1 MHPRFRDLVSAA
13 ADRGAHVI
21 DRANLTAF
29 LMPEQRGLPAFLAER
44 GVEII
49 ASLPYYL
56 AGPTDA
62 QRGVG
67 VFDRSLE
74 ALAALNALGYGVEGS
89 GLELNLIA
97 NPVGAFLPPDQASLE
112 CDWRGELD
120 RRYGVRF
127 NRLYTLTNLPVGR
140 YLESLQDSGDLED
153 YVHLLARSFNPATL
167 PGLMCRNTISVG
179 WDGALYDCDFNQMLE
194 IDLALPGADPP
205 PRIFGLEL
213 EQLGGRSIAVGT
225 HCFGCTAGAGAS
237 CGGSPGLSVA
247 SAPGASTSS
256 TISSAALRQ
265 STTSASR
272 SSRGLAIWCSAC
284 GGTKKKSPLCATCS
298 CRSPSPWR
306 MISGPCRT
314 YIAVSQLTCVCGV
327 LCIPGGMRCRV
338 MKTCDEPLSSSETP
352 NWMPIPERCS
362 DQGNSAPWLMRIS
375 VFMRVRS
382 RRAGPMAGAPA
393 PGCVDAVSH
402 DRGRRCRAG
411 P

>member
-1 MHPRFRDLVSAA
+1 MPDTCCDPEPNCDAAPSCADAPAPALACDVPTVTTVAPARSLRRRAHPLAEPAAQRALLGELALPRAFPDAVSDAGAGSLRAGTIEVLQINVGKYCNQTCSHCHVDAGPDRTEIMPDAVVEACLDVIARHDVPTVDITGGAPELHPRFRDLVSAA

-29 LMPEQRGLPAFLAER
+29 LMPEHRDLPAFLAER

-74 ALAALNALGYGVEGS
+74 ALATLNALGYGVEGS
-89 GLELNLIA
+89 GLELNLVA
-97 NPVGAFLPPDQASLE
+97 NPVGAFLPPDQASME
-112 CDWRGELD
+112 CDWKGELD

-140 YLESLQDSGDLED
+140 YLESLQDSGELED

-194 IDLALPGADPP
+194 IDLALPGAGPP

-213 EQLGGRSIAVGT
+213 ERLAGRRTAVGT

-237 CGGSPGLSVA
+237 CGGSLV
-247 SAPGASTSS
+247 
-256 TISSAALRQ
+256 
-265 STTSASR
+265 
-272 SSRGLAIWCSAC
+272 
-284 GGTKKKSPLCATCS
+284 
-298 CRSPSPWR
+298 
-306 MISGPCRT
+306 
-314 YIAVSQLTCVCGV
+314 
-327 LCIPGGMRCRV
+327 
-338 MKTCDEPLSSSETP
+338 
-352 NWMPIPERCS
+352 
-362 DQGNSAPWLMRIS
+362 
-375 VFMRVRS
+375 
-382 RRAGPMAGAPA
+382 
-393 PGCVDAVSH
+393 
-402 DRGRRCRAG
+402 
-411 P
+411 

>member
-1 MHPRFRDLVSAA
+1 M
-13 ADRGAHVI
+13 I

-29 LMPEQRGLPAFLAER
+29 LMPEHRDLPAFLAAR

-74 ALAALNALGYGVEGS
+74 ALATLNALGYGMEGS

-97 NPVGAFLPPDQASLE
+97 NPVGAFLPPDQASME

-120 RRYGVRF
+120 RRYGIRF

-140 YLESLQDSGDLED
+140 YLESLQDSGELED

-194 IDLALPGADPP
+194 IDLALPGAEPP
-205 PRIFGLEL
+205 PRVFDLEL
-213 EQLGGRSIAVGT
+213 ARLGGRPIAVGT

-237 CGGSPGLSVA
+237 CGGS
-247 SAPGASTSS
+247 
-256 TISSAALRQ
+256 
-265 STTSASR
+265 
-272 SSRGLAIWCSAC
+272 LA
-284 GGTKKKSPLCATCS
+284 
-298 CRSPSPWR
+298 
-306 MISGPCRT
+306 
-314 YIAVSQLTCVCGV
+314 
-327 LCIPGGMRCRV
+327 
-338 MKTCDEPLSSSETP
+338 
-352 NWMPIPERCS
+352 
-362 DQGNSAPWLMRIS
+362 
-375 VFMRVRS
+375 
-382 RRAGPMAGAPA
+382 
-393 PGCVDAVSH
+393 
-402 DRGRRCRAG
+402 
-411 P
+411 